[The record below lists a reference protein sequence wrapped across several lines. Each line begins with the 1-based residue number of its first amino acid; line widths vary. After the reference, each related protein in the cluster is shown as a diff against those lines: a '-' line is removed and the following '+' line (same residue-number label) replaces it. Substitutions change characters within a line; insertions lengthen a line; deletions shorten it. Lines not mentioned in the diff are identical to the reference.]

1 MKKLI
6 SLLLVSVMV
15 LSLAACGD
23 KSSSSDSSSKGSSSG
38 VSESVESSS
47 ASDTSSDPASD
58 SSKSSESSSSD
69 RSKANPTADSVVT
82 KRASSYDLDTIT
94 AGDFVAAMAL
104 GWNLGNTL
112 DATGGDGTDPIK
124 QETSWGCPEITKE
137 LIQAVAGYGFTTIRI
152 PVTWFKFTDP
162 ETYKID
168 EKMLARV
175 KQVVD
180 WAFEADLFVIINIHH
195 DNYDKNS
202 NTGWINV
209 TDEGYEKTSA
219 QLKAMWEQ
227 IGNYFADYDARLI
240 FEGMNEPR
248 NIGSGNEWNG
258 TKGQWDNVNKLGT
271 DFVNT
276 VRGLGG
282 KNATRF
288 LMVPCYAATSNSSA
302 WKNYVFPENDDR
314 VIMSIHAY
322 TPYNFALNTSGT
334 DQWTSQ
340 SQKDK
345 QEIDKLFEDIKSVLI
360 DKGRYAVIGEFGA
373 MSKGA
378 NIDARTDWAGYYVSK
393 AKEINIPVVWW
404 DNNAF
409 TDGETFGLIRRNM
422 NNSLLFTSI
431 VEAMI
436 NSWYG
441 TDFKFGK

>member
-1 MKKLI
+1 MKKIISFLLI
-6 SLLLVSVMV
+6 MIMI
-15 LSLAACGD
+15 LSLTACGD
-23 KSSSSDSSSKGSSSG
+23 KDSSSDSSAKDSSS
-38 VSESVESSS
+38 VDSAESSS
-47 ASDTSSDPASD
+47 AS
-58 SSKSSESSSSD
+58 SESSSKESSAKESSSAD
-69 RSKANPTADSVVT
+69 RNRANPTADSVVT
-82 KRASSYDLDTIT
+82 KRASAYDLETIS
-94 AGDFVAAMAL
+94 AKDFVEAMAL

-112 DATGGDGTDPIK
+112 DANGGDGTDPIK
-124 QETSWGCPEITKE
+124 QETSWGCPEITQE

-180 WAFEADLFVIINIHH
+180 WAIEADLFVIINIHH
-195 DNYDKNS
+195 DNYDKSN

-227 IGNYFADYDARLI
+227 IGNYFADYDYRLI

-248 NIGSGNEWNG
+248 NIGSGSEWTG
-258 TKGQWDNVNKLGT
+258 TKGQWENVNKLGL
-271 DFVNT
+271 DFVST
-276 VRGLGG
+276 IRGLGG
-282 KNATRF
+282 KNAKRF

-302 WKNYVFPENDDR
+302 WAKYQFPENDDR

-322 TPYNFALNTSGT
+322 TPYNFALNTNGT

-340 SQKDK
+340 SEKDK
-345 QEIDKLFEDIKSVLI
+345 SEIDNLFSDIKSVLI
-360 DKGRYAVIGEFGA
+360 DNGHYAVIGEFGA
-373 MSKGA
+373 MSKNA
-378 NIDARTDWAGYYVSK
+378 NIAAREDWAGYYVKK
-393 AKEINIPVVWW
+393 AKEVNIPVVWW
-404 DNNAF
+404 DNNSF
-409 TDGETFGLIRRNM
+409 SDGETFGIIRRNM
-422 NNSLLFTSI
+422 NNSLLFTGI

-441 TDFKFGK
+441 TDFKFGS

>member
-1 MKKLI
+1 
-6 SLLLVSVMV
+6 
-15 LSLAACGD
+15 
-23 KSSSSDSSSKGSSSG
+23 
-38 VSESVESSS
+38 
-47 ASDTSSDPASD
+47 
-58 SSKSSESSSSD
+58 
-69 RSKANPTADSVVT
+69 
-82 KRASSYDLDTIT
+82 
-94 AGDFVAAMAL
+94 
-104 GWNLGNTL
+104 
-112 DATGGDGTDPIK
+112 
-124 QETSWGCPEITKE
+124 
-137 LIQAVAGYGFTTIRI
+137 
-152 PVTWFKFTDP
+152 
-162 ETYKID
+162 
-168 EKMLARV
+168 MLARV

-340 SQKDK
+340 SQKDM

-409 TDGETFGLIRRNM
+409 ADGETFGLIRRNM